1 MARGRRGGGPADLR
15 GTLGTLL
22 RSTLQQVGMV
32 KDGVLR
38 QAAEQRVWIDGALL
52 QRKHREALAALGSL
66 VYERILGGELGELEE
81 IPEIAR
87 VVRRIEELEVRLE
100 QASERAR
107 ATAARA
113 QRVASDFAA
122 RAGFPTGGRMTR
134 RGPGE
139 LGDDDAGEMRVWR
152 PVLPDD
158 DEDLFD
164 DEPDATAAPA
174 PQPKRPRPTSR
185 RPRRAARGAGG
196 IQFVDDGPSDD
207 DDLEE
212 YMHPDDVPDVTAD
225 GENS

>member
-1 MARGRRGGGPADLR
+1 MR

-22 RSTLQQVGMV
+22 RSTLEQVGMV

-66 VYERILGGELGELEE
+66 VYEQILGGELGELEE

-87 VVRRIEELEVRLE
+87 IVRRIEDLEVRLE

-107 ATAARA
+107 ETAARA
-113 QRVASDFAA
+113 QRVASGFAA
-122 RAGFPTGGRMTR
+122 RAGFPAAGARIAR
-134 RGPGE
+134 RDTEPGDE
-139 LGDDDAGEMRVWR
+139 AGEMRVWR
-152 PVLPDD
+152 PVMPD
-158 DEDLFD
+158 DEDDPFD
-164 DEPDATAAPA
+164 DVSSDAEVAPA
-174 PQPKRPRPTSR
+174 PAPRGPRPASR

-196 IQFVDDGPSDD
+196 IQFVDDGPGED

-225 GENS
+225 PPGDENS

>member
-1 MARGRRGGGPADLR
+1 
-15 GTLGTLL
+15 
-22 RSTLQQVGMV
+22 MV

-66 VYERILGGELGELEE
+66 VYEQILGGELGELEE

-107 ATAARA
+107 ETASRARD
-113 QRVASDFAA
+113 VASGFAA
-122 RAGFPTGGRMTR
+122 RAGFPAAAGRMAR
-134 RGPGE
+134 RDAGD
-139 LGDDDAGEMRVWR
+139 LDDDPGEMRVWR

-164 DEPDATAAPA
+164 DQPEAAAAPA
-174 PQPKRPRPTSR
+174 PEPRRPRPTSR

-196 IQFVDDGPSDD
+196 IQFVDDGPGEDE
-207 DDLEE
+207 DLEE
-212 YMHPDDVPDVTAD
+212 YMHPDDVPDITGD